1 MAVVPAGFKRNRGSD
16 KGFVRRTISSLAL
29 AVGDLVAYD
38 RSAGTV
44 VKATS
49 STSAEDVAGVV
60 VEATSTADTSVLLQE
75 IVDGDEFTVQ
85 AANNS
90 NAAHNY
96 QRMVLTDENT
106 VNNTGT
112 DSTADAACVMQVGTV
127 GAAADKCIVVRFVRT
142 QDRA

>member
-1 MAVVPAGFKRNRGSD
+1 MAGFKRIEGSD
-16 KGFVRRTISSLAL
+16 RGNVRRKVVSLAL

-38 RSAGTV
+38 RSAYKV

-49 STSAEDVAGVV
+49 STSVEDVAGVV
-60 VEATSTADTSVLLQE
+60 VEATTTASTEVLLQR
-75 IVDGDEFTVQ
+75 ILPGDVYEVET
-85 AANNS
+85 AN
-90 NAAHNY
+90 AGDATHNY

-112 DSTADAACVMQVGTV
+112 DSTADGAVFMQTGIKTGSNIVGEF
-127 GAAADKCIVVRFVRT
+127 VVSG